1 MHSIGTP
8 WSYILICPDAIPH
21 GYADDPRRHAPTSVT
36 CSEEDDMRIQSGQLV
51 ALGYGTYVRSDE
63 VVAVEPITEGR
74 GPGKRSLVWV
84 RGVPEPLVASRSEGA
99 IVDDL
104 TTPVEEAARMTA
116 QRTALRR
123 LLGVLDAISPGV
135 RRILSEETD
144 TDIDELLAEGNR
156 VLG

>member
-1 MHSIGTP
+1 
-8 WSYILICPDAIPH
+8 
-21 GYADDPRRHAPTSVT
+21 
-36 CSEEDDMRIQSGQLV
+36 MRIQSGQLV

-63 VVAVEPITEGR
+63 IVAVEPITEGR
-74 GPGKRSLVWV
+74 GPGRRTTVWV

-104 TTPVEEAARMTA
+104 TTPAEEAARMTA

-123 LLGVLDAISPGV
+123 LVGVLDAISPGV

-144 TDIDELLAEGNR
+144 TDIDELLAESNR

>member
-1 MHSIGTP
+1 
-8 WSYILICPDAIPH
+8 
-21 GYADDPRRHAPTSVT
+21 
-36 CSEEDDMRIQSGQLV
+36 MRIQTGQLV

-63 VVAVEPITEGR
+63 VIAVEPITKGR

-84 RGVPEPLVASRSEGA
+84 RGLPEPLVASRSEGA
-99 IVDDL
+99 IIDDL
-104 TTPVEEAARMTA
+104 ITPVDEATRMKA

-123 LLGVLDAISPGV
+123 LVSVIDAISPGV

-144 TDIDELLAEGNR
+144 TDIDELIAEGNR

>member
-1 MHSIGTP
+1 
-8 WSYILICPDAIPH
+8 
-21 GYADDPRRHAPTSVT
+21 
-36 CSEEDDMRIQSGQLV
+36 MRIQTGQLV

-63 VVAVEPITEGR
+63 VIAVEPITEGR

-104 TTPVEEAARMTA
+104 VTPVEEAARMKA
-116 QRTALRR
+116 QRTALGRVV
-123 LLGVLDAISPGV
+123 GVLDAISPGV

-144 TDIDELLAEGNR
+144 TDIDELLAESNR